1 MNDIL
6 LLKPGEI
13 FLKGLNKHYFEEK
26 LVNNLKRRL
35 KPIGRFKV
43 TSLQSTIYVEPLDGE
58 ADLDAAMEAVQQVF
72 GVATI
77 SRAAACEKDKD

>member
-26 LVNNLKRRL
+26 LVNHLKRRL
-35 KPIGRFKV
+35 EPIGRFKV

-58 ADLDAAMEAVQQVF
+58 ADLDAAM
-72 GVATI
+72 
-77 SRAAACEKDKD
+77 

>member
-43 TSLQSTIYVEPLDGE
+43 TSLQ
-58 ADLDAAMEAVQQVF
+58 
-72 GVATI
+72 
-77 SRAAACEKDKD
+77 